1 MADLVETK
9 EVVQEQIEKASDKD
23 QNFANLRRQK
33 DRAEQMIESERAE
46 RLRLQEELNELKSAR
61 QVPQEQDIESDDPYI
76 DKRTLDKILA
86 REREVY
92 RKEADQLARSALEE
106 QKKKE
111 FMPRLQAEYS
121 DFNEVFT
128 DQNLEKLQEINP
140 IAAGKIL
147 KMTDPYEQRERAYE
161 LIKAN
166 GIHKK
171 AAPQKSGQELVD
183 QNKGKIFYTP
193 NTASSGGAT
202 MGDFSESGRK
212 QSYGQMKELMKRAAS
227 FSSGR

>member
-111 FMPRLQAEYS
+111 FMPRLQAEYT
-121 DFNEVFT
+121 DINEVFN
-128 DQNLEKLQEINP
+128 DKNLEKLKENNH
-140 IAAGKIL
+140 GL
-147 KMTDPYEQRERAYE
+147 YRC
-161 LIKAN
+161 
-166 GIHKK
+166 
-171 AAPQKSGQELVD
+171 
-183 QNKGKIFYTP
+183 
-193 NTASSGGAT
+193 SS
-202 MGDFSESGRK
+202 
-212 QSYGQMKELMKRAAS
+212 
-227 FSSGR
+227 